1 MSEQYGPPAINVI
14 RLLLQHPHML
24 SVYAKEMPY
33 ALEAEVAELGKET
46 RRLVLEVEYPGA
58 DIDSYLADGGLSFDL
73 EALTGTE
80 VIERE
85 TYSLSNIPARF
96 MKTDSMLYR
105 VECQLPESVFVR
117 ENRGALRIP
126 FILGMHARVQLEVY
140 PHRLTIPGRLRNLSA
155 GGCMVEIDL
164 VESIAIEEQ
173 QQLPG
178 VAIVFPNGER
188 IYVEGNIRH
197 IRPFGN
203 NGYAAIGIQF
213 INLSS
218 SQSAALLYCVNEAE
232 REAAFRSGM
241 SGIMVYQSPLFIPGN
256 HEITMLQRE
265 AQEREKRARQT
276 PMEQGV
282 MEVAHRLQVALMYM
296 KTRHLMP
303 QEIFYDCVDTLL
315 YLVKQDRKALLYAL
329 SCLRDEA
336 DWVRHA
342 VQVAA
347 KLADM
352 LILRD
357 PHDPEVREAVLG
369 ALMHTLGKPLLV
381 SVALPSLKVNMNP
394 EQKVILQGHVKVLL
408 QKLDALGW
416 TPGPI
421 CREVIENANE
431 RLDGSGYPAGKQG
444 EQVSAL
450 IRLFSV
456 IKAINTLMHSRN
468 GVPPRT
474 PLAACR
480 KIYQVESAWDRTIIV
495 EYLQVYGFYP
505 IGSLAKYSGG
515 FLGWIMDIDAKGKP
529 DKVHIVKNL
538 RFPESNISSIVSQGD
553 LAQIGVLEDIV
564 NPQDYG
570 LTVIK
575 L

>member
-14 RLLLQHPHML
+14 RSLLQHPHML

-33 ALEAEVAELGKET
+33 ALEAEVTELNQDT
-46 RRLVLEVEYPGA
+46 NRFVLEVEYPGT
-58 DIDSYLADGGLSFDL
+58 DIEKYLADGGLNFDI
-73 EALTGTE
+73 EALKGVE

-85 TYSLSNIPARF
+85 TYSLHHIPARL
-96 MKTDSMLYR
+96 MKSDSMLYR
-105 VECQLPESVFVR
+105 MECLLPESVFVM
-117 ENRGALRIP
+117 EKRGALRIP
-126 FILGMHARVQLEVY
+126 FILGMQARVQLEVY
-140 PHRLTIPGRLRNLSA
+140 PHTLTVAGRLRNLSS

-164 VESIAIEEQ
+164 VESIAMAEEQ
-173 QQLPG
+173 LLPG
-178 VAIVFPNGER
+178 VALIFPNGMR
-188 IYVEGNIRH
+188 VYVEGKIRH

-203 NGYAAIGIQF
+203 NGYAAVGIQF
-213 INLSS
+213 VNLSS
-218 SQSAALLYCVNEAE
+218 SQSEALLYCVNEAE
-232 REAAFRSGM
+232 REAAYRTGM

-256 HEITMLQRE
+256 SEKTLLQRE

-276 PMEQGV
+276 PVEHGV
-282 MEVAHRLQVALMYM
+282 MEVAQRLQIALMYM
-296 KTRHLMP
+296 KTRNLMP

-357 PHDPEVREAVLG
+357 PHDPQVREAVLG
-369 ALMHTLGKPLLV
+369 ALIHTLGKPLLV
-381 SVALPSLKVNMNP
+381 SATLPSLKVNMNP
-394 EQKVILQGHVKVLL
+394 EQKVFLQGHVGELL
-408 QKLDALGW
+408 SKLHELEW
-416 TPGPI
+416 TPGEI
-421 CREVIENANE
+421 CRDVIENANE

-444 EQVSAL
+444 DQISAL
-450 IRLFSV
+450 IQLFSV
-456 IKAINTLMHSRN
+456 IKAVNTLMHSRN
-468 GVPPRT
+468 GTPPRT

-480 KIYQVESAWDRTIIV
+480 KIYQAGTTWDRTLIV

-529 DKVHIVKNL
+529 EQVHIVKNL
-538 RFPESNISSIVSQGD
+538 RFPESNISSIVSKGD

-570 LTVIK
+570 LKVIK